1 MNISKLDIL
10 KNSRLAMGLALFI
23 IALTAASL
31 ISKEANRTV
40 LVWASTGELAP
51 GQIIAQSDL
60 TPASVLLAQ
69 SAKNYFSSSAQIV
82 GTTVLT
88 KISAGDLIPVAAI
101 TNELDA
107 NNQRLVPL
115 TIEIS
120 DLPIALSRGD
130 LIDIYAIAKTN
141 AKESA
146 IANEVDANNQ
156 RLVPLT
162 IEISDLPIALSRG
175 DVIDIYAIAKTNA
188 KESIAPTLLAS
199 AVSVEQVLERSN
211 SGVVSVLV
219 ILENDQVIS
228 ALNYLSESRLIIVRN
243 R

>member
-101 TNELDA
+101 
-107 NNQRLVPL
+107 
-115 TIEIS
+115 
-120 DLPIALSRGD
+120 
-130 LIDIYAIAKTN
+130 
-141 AKESA
+141 
-146 IANEVDANNQ
+146 ANEVDANNQ

-228 ALNYLSESRLIIVRN
+228 ALNYLSDSRLIIVRN

>member
-101 TNELDA
+101 
-107 NNQRLVPL
+107 
-115 TIEIS
+115 
-120 DLPIALSRGD
+120 
-130 LIDIYAIAKTN
+130 
-141 AKESA
+141 
-146 IANEVDANNQ
+146 ANEVDANNQ

-199 AVSVEQVLERSN
+199 AVSVDQVLERSN

>member
-51 GQIIAQSDL
+51 GQVIEQSDL
-60 TPASVLLAQ
+60 TSTSVLLAQ
-69 SAKNYFSSSAQIV
+69 SAKNYLSTSAQII

-101 TNELDA
+101 A
-107 NNQRLVPL
+107 
-115 TIEIS
+115 S
-120 DLPIALSRGD
+120 
-130 LIDIYAIAKTN
+130 
-141 AKESA
+141 
-146 IANEVDANNQ
+146 EVSANNQ

-188 KESIAPTLLAS
+188 KESISPTLLVS

-219 ILENDQVIS
+219 ILENKQVIS
-228 ALNYLSESRLIIVRN
+228 TLNYLTDSRLILVRN

>member
-10 KNSRLAMGLALFI
+10 KNSRLAMGLALFV

-51 GQIIAQSDL
+51 GQVIEQSDL
-60 TPASVLLAQ
+60 TATSVLLAQ
-69 SAKNYFSSSAQIV
+69 TAKNYLSSSAQIV
-82 GTTVLT
+82 GTTVLN

-101 TNELDA
+101 A
-107 NNQRLVPL
+107 N
-115 TIEIS
+115 
-120 DLPIALSRGD
+120 D
-130 LIDIYAIAKTN
+130 
-141 AKESA
+141 
-146 IANEVDANNQ
+146 VDADNQ

-188 KESIAPTLLAS
+188 KESISPTLLVS
-199 AVSVEQVLERSN
+199 AVSIEQVLERSN

-219 ILENDQVIS
+219 ILENEQVIS
-228 ALNYLSESRLIIVRN
+228 TLNYLTDSRLILVRT

>member
-51 GQIIAQSDL
+51 GQVIEQSDL
-60 TPASVLLAQ
+60 TSTSVLLAQ
-69 SAKNYFSSSAQIV
+69 SAKNYLSTSAQII

-101 TNELDA
+101 
-107 NNQRLVPL
+107 
-115 TIEIS
+115 
-120 DLPIALSRGD
+120 
-130 LIDIYAIAKTN
+130 
-141 AKESA
+141 
-146 IANEVDANNQ
+146 ANEVSANNQ

-188 KESIAPTLLAS
+188 KESISPTLLVS

-211 SGVVSVLV
+211 SGVVGVLV
-219 ILENDQVIS
+219 ILENEQVIS
-228 ALNYLSESRLIIVRN
+228 TLNYLTDSRLILVRN

>member
-51 GQIIAQSDL
+51 GQVIEQSDL
-60 TPASVLLAQ
+60 TSTSVLLAQ
-69 SAKNYFSSSAQIV
+69 SAKNYLSTSAQII

-88 KISAGDLIPVAAI
+88 RISAGDLIPVAAI
-101 TNELDA
+101 A
-107 NNQRLVPL
+107 
-115 TIEIS
+115 S
-120 DLPIALSRGD
+120 
-130 LIDIYAIAKTN
+130 
-141 AKESA
+141 
-146 IANEVDANNQ
+146 EVSANNQ

-188 KESIAPTLLAS
+188 KESISPTLLVS

-219 ILENDQVIS
+219 ILENEQVIS
-228 ALNYLSESRLIIVRN
+228 TLNYLTDSRLILVRN

>member
-51 GQIIAQSDL
+51 GQVIEQSDL
-60 TPASVLLAQ
+60 TSTSVLLAQ
-69 SAKNYFSSSAQIV
+69 SAKNYLSTSAQII

-101 TNELDA
+101 A
-107 NNQRLVPL
+107 
-115 TIEIS
+115 S
-120 DLPIALSRGD
+120 
-130 LIDIYAIAKTN
+130 
-141 AKESA
+141 
-146 IANEVDANNQ
+146 EVSANNQ

-188 KESIAPTLLAS
+188 KESISPTLLVNE
-199 AVSVEQVLERSN
+199 VSVEQVLERSN

-219 ILENDQVIS
+219 ILENEQVIS
-228 ALNYLSESRLIIVRN
+228 TLNYLTDSRLILVRN

>member
-141 AKESA
+141 AKES
-146 IANEVDANNQ
+146 
-156 RLVPLT
+156 
-162 IEISDLPIALSRG
+162 
-175 DVIDIYAIAKTNA
+175 
-188 KESIAPTLLAS
+188 IAPTLLAS

-219 ILENDQVIS
+219 ILENNQVIS
-228 ALNYLSESRLIIVRN
+228 ALNYLSDSRLIIVRN

>member
-51 GQIIAQSDL
+51 GQVIEQSDL
-60 TPASVLLAQ
+60 TSTTVLLAQ
-69 SAKNYFSSSAQIV
+69 SAKNYLSTSAQII

-101 TNELDA
+101 A
-107 NNQRLVPL
+107 
-115 TIEIS
+115 S
-120 DLPIALSRGD
+120 
-130 LIDIYAIAKTN
+130 
-141 AKESA
+141 
-146 IANEVDANNQ
+146 EVSANNQ

-188 KESIAPTLLAS
+188 KESISPTLLVS

-219 ILENDQVIS
+219 ILENEQVIS
-228 ALNYLSESRLIIVRN
+228 TLNYLTDSRLILVRN

>member
-40 LVWASTGELAP
+40 LVWASTDELAP
-51 GQIIAQSDL
+51 GQVIEQSDL
-60 TPASVLLAQ
+60 TATSVLLAQ
-69 SAKNYFSSSAQIV
+69 TAKNYLSSSAQIV
-82 GTTVLT
+82 GTTVLN
-88 KISAGDLIPVAAI
+88 KISAGDLIPVA
-101 TNELDA
+101 
-107 NNQRLVPL
+107 
-115 TIEIS
+115 S
-120 DLPIALSRGD
+120 
-130 LIDIYAIAKTN
+130 
-141 AKESA
+141 
-146 IANEVDANNQ
+146 IANDVDANNQ

-188 KESIAPTLLAS
+188 KESISPTLLVS
-199 AVSVEQVLERSN
+199 AVSIEQVLERSN

-219 ILENDQVIS
+219 ILENEQVIS
-228 ALNYLSESRLIIVRN
+228 TLNYLTDSRLILVRT

>member
-10 KNSRLAMGLALFI
+10 KNSRMAMGLALFI
-23 IALTAASL
+23 IAITAASL

-101 TNELDA
+101 
-107 NNQRLVPL
+107 
-115 TIEIS
+115 
-120 DLPIALSRGD
+120 
-130 LIDIYAIAKTN
+130 
-141 AKESA
+141 
-146 IANEVDANNQ
+146 ANEVDANNQ

-162 IEISDLPIALSRG
+162 VEISDLPIALSRG

-188 KESIAPTLLAS
+188 KESIAPTLLVS
-199 AVSVEQVLERSN
+199 AVSVDQVLERSN

-219 ILENDQVIS
+219 ILENNQVIS
-228 ALNYLSESRLIIVRN
+228 TLNYLSDSRLIIVRN